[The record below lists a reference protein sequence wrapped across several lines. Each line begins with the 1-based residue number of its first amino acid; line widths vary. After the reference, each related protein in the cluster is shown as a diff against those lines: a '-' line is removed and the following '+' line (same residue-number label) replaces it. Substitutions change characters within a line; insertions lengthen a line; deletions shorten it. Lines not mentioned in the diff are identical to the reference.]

1 MLLFRCQS
9 GVAGAAGLRHIHLV
23 EFIGKLVVIV
33 GKPLH
38 RFSYPA
44 SDASNRR
51 IISQP
56 LVPYRAAKNRY
67 VPKSPF
73 RSLQCSGSA
82 IGRHNNA
89 LKIDIGSDTDWH
101 PHSERPRVP
110 VSGLHDRLKR
120 RRRPKHNQ
128 GFDGTAPV
136 AEISLNLKID
146 MQRVGLNLC
155 KNGFGAAYRAG
166 VSWLEPLKAHC
177 AFPWHDTGLP
187 RFGINVLSKVELKA
201 RALCYGVSS

>member
-56 LVPYRAAKNRY
+56 LVPYRAAKNGY
-67 VPKSPF
+67 VPKSPL
-73 RSLQCSGSA
+73 RYLQCSGSA

-89 LKIDIGSDTDWH
+89 LKIGS
-101 PHSERPRVP
+101 
-110 VSGLHDRLKR
+110 SG
-120 RRRPKHNQ
+120 N
-128 GFDGTAPV
+128 
-136 AEISLNLKID
+136 
-146 MQRVGLNLC
+146 RVG
-155 KNGFGAAYRAG
+155 GFGGIIAAEA
-166 VSWLEPLKAHC
+166 L
-177 AFPWHDTGLP
+177 
-187 RFGINVLSKVELKA
+187 GIIAAEA
-201 RALCYGVSS
+201 CM